1 MAYIN
6 GNEVLDA
13 IIVKR
18 LNAPTGTI
26 EITENGEYDVTEYAT
41 ASVDVAGSGGSGTI
55 PLQSINDIS
64 NGILGA
70 IYGSTAPTP
79 DVQNNINMYWY
90 DTLNSQWKH
99 YDVETEQ
106 WVVV

>member
-13 IIVKR
+13 IFVKR

-41 ASVDVAGSGGSGTI
+41 ANVNVPSGGKGTI
-55 PLQSINDIS
+55 PFANIFESVE
-64 NGILGA
+64 
-70 IYGSTAPTP
+70 ST
-79 DVQNNINMYWY
+79 
-90 DTLNSQWKH
+90 
-99 YDVETEQ
+99 TE
-106 WVVV
+106 VTKNA

>member
-18 LNAPTGTI
+18 LNAPTEII

-41 ASVDVAGSGGSGTI
+41 ANVNVAGSGGTGTI
-55 PLQSINDIS
+55 PFS
-64 NGILGA
+64 NIFEC
-70 IYGSTAPTP
+70 IESSVTIT
-79 DVQNNINMYWY
+79 
-90 DTLNSQWKH
+90 T
-99 YDVETEQ
+99 
-106 WVVV
+106 